1 MARVGT
7 TSVLIGEAA
16 GYPLRHPG
24 RTSVPSAATAG
35 AERRSWSSVSGGTTT
50 LTRLVGL
57 PRAVSGATMCVALL
71 ALTLTAGNELRGGA
85 RILGTIGSGPL
96 SLMHRR
102 DDASPRSS
110 MDDA

>member
-1 MARVGT
+1 MR
-7 TSVLIGEAA
+7 
-16 GYPLRHPG
+16 
-24 RTSVPSAATAG
+24 
-35 AERRSWSSVSGGTTT
+35 
-50 LTRLVGL
+50 
-57 PRAVSGATMCVALL
+57 VALL